1 MASNVQTN
9 ERSDLTASKDKGAAD
24 KGFLYK
30 ELNGSR
36 QQERSR
42 GDDPSMRCTDRVDDA
57 TDASGN

>member
-9 ERSDLTASKDKGAAD
+9 ERSGSTASKDKGAAD

-30 ELNGSR
+30 ELNGSGSV
-36 QQERSR
+36 SR
-42 GDDPSMRCTDRVDDA
+42 NGVMDDT